1 VNLPCR
7 NNSAFEAAIVSDTI
21 QCQADEGFA
30 EWISRFPGTLALTTY
45 QAGKLIF
52 VGWDGRQVTI
62 LPRNFDKPTGLAIA
76 PLSSTVP
83 SRFALATKFGVTL
96 FADAPALAGDVFQDQ
111 PTRYDALY
119 LPRGTYHT
127 GELSTHDLA
136 YAADGL
142 WLVNTRF
149 SCLARLS
156 EAFSFVPLWKPP
168 FVSEMVPEDRCH
180 LNGMCVVDGLPSY
193 VTCLGESDAVEGWRE
208 NRSTGGVIVDVQS
221 GTIVARGLS
230 MPHSPRWHAGRL
242 WFLNSGA
249 GEVCTL
255 DPATGQSTVVFELAG
270 YLRGLCLLDSFALV
284 GLCQIREQHLFGGL
298 AVQARWRNLKCGI
311 ALIDLEA
318 GRQIGLLEFT
328 GGCTEVF
335 DIGLIAGPRCAM
347 VMNLEREESRQA
359 IALSG
364 LSYWFR

>member
-1 VNLPCR
+1 M
-7 NNSAFEAAIVSDTI
+7 SDSI
-21 QCQADEGFA
+21 QCVVDEGFT

-52 VGWDGRQVTI
+52 VGWDGRQVTL

-76 PLSSTVP
+76 PASNTSP
-83 SRFALATKFGVTL
+83 SMFALATKFGVTL

-111 PTRYDALY
+111 PTRYDALF
-119 LPRGTYHT
+119 LPRLTYHT

-149 SCLARLS
+149 SCLSRLS
-156 EAFSFVPLWKPP
+156 EAFNFVPLWKPP

-180 LNGMCVVDGLPSY
+180 LNGLCVVDGLPRY
-193 VTCLGESDAVEGWRE
+193 VTCLGETDTVEGWRE
-208 NRSTGGVIVDVQS
+208 NRTTGGVIVDVQS
-221 GTIVARGLS
+221 GAILARGLS
-230 MPHSPRWHAGRL
+230 MPHSPRWHSGRL
-242 WFLNSGA
+242 WFLNSGV
-249 GEVCTL
+249 GELCALDAASGESTIVC
-255 DPATGQSTVVFELAG
+255 ELPG
-270 YLRGLCLLDSFALV
+270 YLRGLCLTDSFALV
-284 GLCQIREQHLFGGL
+284 GLCQIREQHSFGGL
-298 AVQARWRNLKCGI
+298 PVQARCQNLKCGVAVI
-311 ALIDLEA
+311 ELES

-328 GGCTEVF
+328 GGCTELF
-335 DIGLIAGPRCAM
+335 DIRMIVGPRRAM

-359 IALSG
+359 ISTAG